1 MIYYLRTEEGIS
13 LPELLISISLFGI
26 VSILFVTIVLTNSRI
41 FSDQK
46 TNIHI
51 ASQNRI
57 ALDEMTN
64 QIRESAEVTNCP
76 YPSCNPAISSTL
88 STLVLKI
95 WPIDASGNPFDPT
108 TTTGPDYIVYKQ
120 CNPAISSTLSTLV
133 LKIWPIDASG
143 NPFDPTTT
151 TGPDYIVYKLDDPPN
166 NTRLV
171 KMIFTTALNNSSRQN
186 SSDILA
192 SGVTF
197 LLFYDADPLIP
208 PSIATKEVSITLT
221 TEGSSIRK
229 TLSFQ
234 QTTKANLRNMQT
246 P

>member
-1 MIYYLRTEEGIS
+1 MRKVQSSLFIVHRKSKKLWSMIYYLRTEEGIS

-76 YPSCNPAISSTL
+76 YPS
-88 STLVLKI
+88 
-95 WPIDASGNPFDPT
+95 
-108 TTTGPDYIVYKQ
+108 

-246 P
+246 

>member
-76 YPSCNPAISSTL
+76 YPS
-88 STLVLKI
+88 
-95 WPIDASGNPFDPT
+95 
-108 TTTGPDYIVYKQ
+108 

>member
-108 TTTGPDYIVYKQ
+108 TTP
-120 CNPAISSTLSTLV
+120 
-133 LKIWPIDASG
+133 
-143 NPFDPTTT
+143 
-151 TGPDYIVYKLDDPPN
+151 GPDYIVYKLDDPPN

>member
-1 MIYYLRTEEGIS
+1 MRKVQSSLFIVHRKSKKLWSMIYYLRTEEGIS

-76 YPSCNPAISSTL
+76 YPS
-88 STLVLKI
+88 
-95 WPIDASGNPFDPT
+95 
-108 TTTGPDYIVYKQ
+108 